1 LEIAASSCPPRLGR
15 GVEPR
20 RCPNHLKLAAAAAAA
35 AAVAVDSLN
44 STLPANRAG
53 NAGIGAARE
62 FSNAEQ
68 LNQEV
73 CAAIEDDNAASN
85 LGSSSALPS
94 GTGTRF
100 VSIS

>member
-1 LEIAASSCPPRLGR
+1 LEIAASSCPRRLGR

-20 RCPNHLKLAAAAAAA
+20 RCPNHLKLAA